1 MGRILFFIGL
11 AIVAYFLFKSW
22 QRKQLDQEGQPAV
35 KAKQKGNLGRK
46 TQEEILPCQHCGA
59 YSPMSEGVMM
69 QGRFYCGMEHAKA
82 AGEKVH

>member
-1 MGRILFFIGL
+1 MGRILFFLGL
-11 AIVAYFLFKSW
+11 ALLAWILFKSW
-22 QRKQLDQEGQPAV
+22 QRKQLGEKPGVDV
-35 KAKQKGNLGRK
+35 KQKGNLGRK

-69 QGRFYCGMEHAKA
+69 QGRFYCGLEHAKA

>member
-1 MGRILFFIGL
+1 MGRILFFLGL
-11 AIVAYFLFKSW
+11 AFVAWILFKSW
-22 QRKQLDQEGQPAV
+22 QRRRLDEKPSLDT
-35 KAKQKGNLGRK
+35 KKNGNIDRK
-46 TQEEILPCQHCGA
+46 TKEEILPCQHCGA